1 LLEISL
7 INQPLLNPK
16 IPNKQKLYLYAYKKF
31 NIFSDKRQI
40 NTKQQNGHI
49 ARFCTDFPESKT
61 KHIHH
66 LSI

>member
-1 LLEISL
+1 MPTKSL
-7 INQPLLNPK
+7 TFFLIK
-16 IPNKQKLYLYAYKKF
+16 DKL
-31 NIFSDKRQI
+31 I

-66 LSI
+66 PSI